1 MICEICKDE
10 VKNFIA
16 LGLHLKRKHSTT
28 AKVYYDTYLKQPND
42 GICPMCGK
50 PTNFQGIRLG
60 YLKFCSSKCS
70 NNSPD
75 TIHKREQ
82 TTIEHFGVKN
92 PYQAKEVKEK
102 IVAHNLEKYG
112 YAYNL
117 QRPETIQQSQQTKLI
132 KYGSTTYN
140 NPEKAKDTCIKH
152 FGVSSFS
159 KTQMFKDMLS
169 DIDIF
174 GNTSGSG
181 LETHFAYVEAQKK
194 LGYITIQTAFER
206 YGQSWYK
213 NQIVPILYKYHTGF
227 ISLANEKIIKQY
239 YLDNNGHSSQAENKL
254 MSIIKHYYSG
264 KVIHGDNKTLAPLE
278 LDFYIPDLKIAIEY
292 NGSYWHSIK
301 FKPLDYH
308 FNKSMLCLEK
318 GIRLIHFYEFESWEY
333 ITEFLNKLF
342 NNQEI
347 PTNDFNKYT
356 PSMDKVDFSGPQPIA
371 DNIYGSGTFTILR

>member
-1 MICEICKDE
+1 MICEICKE
-10 VKNFIA
+10 ELKNFIA
-16 LGLHLKRKHSTT
+16 LGLHLKHKHNTN
-28 AKVYYDTYLKQPND
+28 AKEYYDKYLKKENE
-42 GICPMCGK
+42 GICPVCGK
-50 PTNFQGIRLG
+50 ETSFQGIRLG

-75 TIHKREQ
+75 TIYKREQ

-102 IVAHNLEKYG
+102 IIAHNLEKYG
-112 YAYNL
+112 YEHNL
-117 QRPETIQQSQQTKLI
+117 QRPEIIEQSKKTKLK
-132 KYGSTTYN
+132 KYGSETYN
-140 NPEKAKDTCIKH
+140 NIEKAKATCVKH
-152 FGVSSFS
+152 FGVDSFS
-159 KTQMFKDMLS
+159 KT
-169 DIDIF
+169 DIF
-174 GNTSGSG
+174 KKMLINIDVFGHESGSG
-181 LETHFAYVEAQKK
+181 LKSHFKNVEKQKQ
-194 LGYITIQTAFER
+194 LGYITIQDALEK

-227 ISLANEKIIKQY
+227 ISLADEKIIEQY

-254 MSIIKHYYSG
+254 MSILKQYYSG
-264 KVIHGDNKTLAPLE
+264 KIIHGDNKTLAPLE

-308 FNKSMLCLEK
+308 FNKSILCLEK

-356 PSMDKVDFSGPQPIA
+356 PNADKVDFSGPQPLT
-371 DNIYGSGTFTILR
+371 DTIYGSGTFTIIR